1 MYVDTKGTTFT
12 RAYYDDKWHDW
23 KKVLTGGFNLGV
35 TTYDGLK
42 MLSSV
47 GECATGFNVLRD
59 ITTLDDDGNTVV
71 WKAAGETASG
81 VPYYGTHYYG
91 RDAFFNFSLESIFS
105 MFNNPESLMYTFDGH
120 PQTKIYTGGVC
131 SSFVSWICGLPVYYT
146 TYDIRKMLNYKTIR
160 DLADLEIGDV
170 LICHTNDGSTGDH
183 VAVVSNIYT
192 DETGVVSVDI
202 SESWEPCFR
211 TVNMSAEKFW
221 GLLNGTTRPGDFYR
235 VGRFDNH
242 KIRTIPP
249 LVINTDII
257 SERGDNAYFE
267 MGEDIFI
274 QSLQDSFTVLSPSGV
289 EKTLEMVNYPVKSS
303 EYGMMYNIKIPLDE
317 VGRWTLYGSNNEE
330 SHITI
335 IKKGSATL
343 NDGVVTLSGY
353 EGCKP
358 SGFTVVGVSTTSN
371 GGYEPHLA
379 EYNGQPCYA
388 GRVTIESKDDPR
400 YAGEITEDEFYI
412 NLTEVP
418 DRYFAAYVRVFYDTG
433 CGLAFQDTNVI
444 YLDELTERVPEVDE
458 GEVETELPEVT
469 EEDNGKF
476 LGVVNGEWVPVP
488 MGGVDGDCQ
497 LPGVTETDNGKVPQV
512 VDGALVYTNV
522 ADLKVGDKSLSTYIA
537 DAVNTYIEEA
547 LGGDY

>member
-1 MYVDTKGTTFT
+1 M
-12 RAYYDDKWHDW
+12 R
-23 KKVLTGGFNLGV
+23 NI
-35 TTYDGLK
+35 
-42 MLSSV
+42 S
-47 GECATGFNVLRD
+47 
-59 ITTLDDDGNTVV
+59 
-71 WKAAGETASG
+71 
-81 VPYYGTHYYG
+81 
-91 RDAFFNFSLESIFS
+91 
-105 MFNNPESLMYTFDGH
+105 
-120 PQTKIYTGGVC
+120 
-131 SSFVSWICGLPVYYT
+131 
-146 TYDIRKMLNYKTIR
+146 
-160 DLADLEIGDV
+160 DV
-170 LICHTNDGSTGDH
+170 L
-183 VAVVSNIYT
+183 
-192 DETGVVSVDI
+192 
-202 SESWEPCFR
+202 
-211 TVNMSAEKFW
+211 
-221 GLLNGTTRPGDFYR
+221 
-235 VGRFDNH
+235 
-242 KIRTIPP
+242 
-249 LVINTDII
+249 NT
-257 SERGDNAYFE
+257 
-267 MGEDIFI
+267 
-274 QSLQDSFTVLSPSGV
+274 
-289 EKTLEMVNYPVKSS
+289 
-303 EYGMMYNIKIPLDE
+303 
-317 VGRWTLYGSNNEE
+317 VGRWTLYGSNGEE

-379 EYNGQPCYA
+379 EYNSQPCYA
-388 GRVTIESKDDPR
+388 GRVTIKSKDDPR